1 MALFRDL
8 PRERFEE
15 NIQSLRQRIQQ
26 DQHHMAVGFAWSD
39 QFPFE
44 LDALIGQADH
54 VMYQD
59 KRDYYRINGSIPG
72 IDRRK
77 SDRRPENAAA
87 DKSSLFYHF
96 LASTYHDME
105 FLFQSIS
112 QQNTVSYFYFGDMA
126 KDLFYISDNMRDEF
140 GFRSNVVPGLLK
152 EWAKRIPSPQY
163 RDMYRRQIQTM
174 LQEKRTVHDLRYQIR
189 NAAGTTVWIR
199 CFGLMQWSEDKT
211 KPLFFAGRVTH
222 QDDDFVVDPV
232 TNFPR
237 VTAMFGRM
245 DQLRQTGRQCLAI
258 GFSLNSITE
267 LNNARSRT
275 YSDHLVSNIA
285 DELMKNLMG
294 KMSFYRLEGMR
305 CLALVDPACA
315 ESREELVHQIR
326 EIVEAGYQS
335 YEEFSRQIQGLVINS
350 IHPDDR
356 EFVKM
361 VVAQALAKGD
371 QHEVQYRMKR
381 RDGTDMWVHDIGRKT
396 VADNGREAIISVL
409 VDISEQINAKKE
421 LEKAADKDPLTG
433 LFNRKA
439 GQNRIENAMHSSGGY
454 LFVIMDLDN
463 FKQVNDLY
471 GHQQGDRAL
480 HEFAALLTH
489 TFRRTD
495 ILFRLGGDEFGVF
508 FSAPRNLGVLERKL
522 NSVVQ
527 SYQALTQK
535 HWPAAR
541 SSVSIGGVYG
551 QLPREFSE
559 LYRTADQVLYEVKN
573 AGKGAVLIRPL

>member
-1 MALFRDL
+1 MTNNALPGSQVRTWLNEFCLRYFQLRDPEGTLALLSPNFISVGTGDGEVAVNKEQFRRL
-8 PRERFEE
+8 
-15 NIQSLRQRIQQ
+15 L
-26 DQHHMAVGFAWSD
+26 
-39 QFPFE
+39 
-44 LDALIGQADH
+44 
-54 VMYQD
+54 
-59 KRDYYRINGSIPG
+59 
-72 IDRRK
+72 
-77 SDRRPENAAA
+77 
-87 DKSSLFYHF
+87 
-96 LASTYHDME
+96 
-105 FLFQSIS
+105 
-112 QQNTVSYFYFGDMA
+112 
-126 KDLFYISDNMRDEF
+126 RDELQAVPWPLSYKIDNYTQHQRATTCWDCF
-140 GFRSNVVPGLLK
+140 CDVHIGLEQPEYGIHVIYHIRLTAGFHLEGERWFIDTMHASEASHTQEEGEFFPLSFALQGTSQINRSTQKELIEILAQLMPGGVVGGYVEDGFPLYV
-152 EWAKRIPSPQY
+152 ANDR
-163 RDMYRRQIQTM
+163 M
-174 LQEKRTVHDLRYQIR
+174 LQ
-189 NAAGTTVWIR
+189 
-199 CFGLMQWSEDKT
+199 M
-211 KPLFFAGRVTH
+211 
-222 QDDDFVVDPV
+222 
-232 TNFPR
+232 
-237 VTAMFGRM
+237 
-245 DQLRQTGRQCLAI
+245 
-258 GFSLNSITE
+258 
-267 LNNARSRT
+267 
-275 YSDHLVSNIA
+275 
-285 DELMKNLMG
+285 
-294 KMSFYRLEGMR
+294 
-305 CLALVDPACA
+305 
-315 ESREELVHQIR
+315 
-326 EIVEAGYQS
+326 AGYQS

-371 QHEVQYRMKR
+371 QYEVQYRMKR

-409 VDISEQINAKKE
+409 VDISEQINAKKD

-439 GQNRIENAMHSSGGY
+439 GQNRIENAMHSSAGY

-508 FSAPRNLGVLERKL
+508 FSAPRDLGVLERKL
-522 NSVVQ
+522 NSVVK